1 MAFKFVTE
9 PMYRHVHAWL
19 PRKNLGTGDLAGL
32 KAGGADV
39 HLATLAV
46 DDDVDT
52 LDVGTELADGD
63 AVRVADRATS
73 NGVLT
78 ADFANF
84 GHVYTLLGRRML
96 LMPREQTALHYITE
110 VG

>member
-1 MAFKFVTE
+1 MAIDPRYQKSHPKVAFKFVTE

-39 HLATLAV
+39 HLTTLAV
-46 DDDVDT
+46 DDNVDT
-52 LDVGTELADGD
+52 LNVGTEPTVRHAVGMADVTTG
-63 AVRVADRATS
+63 
-73 NGVLT
+73 NGALT

-84 GHVYTLLGRRML
+84 GHV
-96 LMPREQTALHYITE
+96 
-110 VG
+110 

>member
-1 MAFKFVTE
+1 MAIDPRYQKSHPKVAFKFVTE

-39 HLATLAV
+39 HLTTLAV
-46 DDDVDT
+46 DDNVDT
-52 LDVGTELADGD
+52 LNVGTELADGD

-84 GHVYTLLGRRML
+84 GHVSD
-96 LMPREQTALHYITE
+96 PS
-110 VG
+110 

>member
-1 MAFKFVTE
+1 MRYESSKKQMAIDPRYQKSHPKVAFKFVTE
-9 PMYRHVHAWL
+9 PMYRHVHAWQ

-39 HLATLAV
+39 HLTTLAV
-46 DDDVDT
+46 DDNVDT
-52 LDVGTELADGD
+52 LNVGTELADGD

-84 GHVYTLLGRRML
+84 GHV
-96 LMPREQTALHYITE
+96 
-110 VG
+110 